1 MMESLA
7 RRLRTTVGRRRF
19 LRHIALLVAVYVLPL
34 LRWNTAS
41 AGPTRFL
48 RPPGALSEPDF
59 LEKCIRCGLCGDVCP
74 NQCINYFDLGAGK
87 NAGTPYIVPREQG
100 CMLCMKCTQVCP
112 SGSLQPIERELED
125 IQAKVKMRRAVLDP
139 NLCYS
144 YNMRTC
150 GVCYRAC
157 PLQDVAMKIG
167 MYEQP
172 ILIAE
177 NCVGC
182 GNCERI
188 CFLIL
193 FAGKIW
199 CYACPWDGLTSWLR
213 RLSFRGGKEETF
225 NLGWKWP
232 KALRNIYPATILF
245 VGLTW
250 LELGYNVTMSPRATA
265 TLGLMMLGL
274 VFIPGLLVEKK
285 SFYRYGCLIGRVSGL
300 YSMFSPVELRRRDA
314 DICGSCKTADCYVGN
329 DNGYACPTGQY
340 LKTMDTNTYCTMCA
354 ECVRT
359 CTHDN
364 VALNLRPFGTDLVSA
379 VKPRKDE
386 AYLALVLF
394 SLTAFHGLTMTPM
407 WKISVSRIQ
416 DALGVGRLAAFSLG
430 MALGLALPMVI
441 YAGFVAISR
450 ALVRAKDLSVGTLF
464 VTYSY
469 GLIPIALFYHLAHNV
484 EHFVM
489 ESRKLTALISDPF
502 GYDWDLFGTAALRAG
517 PLFSLSTVWYLQVA
531 LIVIG
536 HVFGIYVSHRQADRL
551 FGSRSGTLLSQA
563 PMILLMIGFSVLSLW
578 LVKQPMEV
586 RTAM

>member
-1 MMESLA
+1 MPAEHASHVTPDAKPTQIPVDHAAMGHDMPKQTAAKVDHAAMWHSMPSTADVDDSTMAGMSHGTAEHAGMEHMPGMAMAGIPNSLYYSSIVAVMLISLA
-7 RRLRTTVGRRRF
+7 VLELTRRRAHAVAGGWRF
-19 LRHIALLVAVYVLPL
+19 DLMSIAPLKAAVKSRAVQVTVQMSLLVAFLVILAAGFYGNQLPTKNIAPTL
-34 LRWNTAS
+34 TWN
-41 AGPTRFL
+41 
-48 RPPGALSEPDF
+48 
-59 LEKCIRCGLCGDVCP
+59 IWWIGL
-74 NQCINYFDLGAGK
+74 I
-87 NAGTPYIVPREQG
+87 
-100 CMLCMKCTQVCP
+100 
-112 SGSLQPIERELED
+112 
-125 IQAKVKMRRAVLDP
+125 
-139 NLCYS
+139 
-144 YNMRTC
+144 
-150 GVCYRAC
+150 
-157 PLQDVAMKIG
+157 
-167 MYEQP
+167 
-172 ILIAE
+172 
-177 NCVGC
+177 
-182 GNCERI
+182 
-188 CFLIL
+188 FLIL
-193 FAGKIW
+193 FVGKIW

-250 LELGYNVTMSPRATA
+250 LELGYHVTMSPRATA

-274 VFIPGLLVEKK
+274 VFIPGLLFEKK
-285 SFYRYGCLIGRVSGL
+285 SFCRYGCLIGRVSGL
-300 YSMFSPVELRRRDA
+300 YAMFSPVELRRRDA

-340 LKTMDTNTYCTMCA
+340 LKTMDTNIYCTMCA

-379 VKPRKDE
+379 SKPRKDE

-407 WKISVSRIQ
+407 WKIFVSGIQ
-416 DALGVGRLAAFSLG
+416 DAIGVGQLAAFSLG
-430 MALGLALPMVI
+430 MALCLALPIVI
-441 YAGFVAISR
+441 YAVFVAISR
-450 ALVRAKDLSVGTLF
+450 ALVRAKDHSVGTLF

-489 ESRKLTALISDPF
+489 ESRKLTALISDPL

-551 FGSRSGTLLSQA
+551 FGSRS
-563 PMILLMIGFSVLSLW
+563 
-578 LVKQPMEV
+578 
-586 RTAM
+586 